1 MQIFSMTQE
10 QQLMYLILFAYFWF
24 GLSVHCFQI
33 FIYSNVYRLLENNKN
48 NNIQHLLNIHNM
60 PSPMLSIS
68 QILSYFILKVTLLD
82 RDYYPHS
89 IENKTET
96 LIFVTVQLC
105 LRYHFRDQLISV
117 QHEQICQPSCF
128 GDIYSLS
135 RKALRKFVVGRH
147 LAKLSFSAMGESDL

>member
-1 MQIFSMTQE
+1 
-10 QQLMYLILFAYFWF
+10 
-24 GLSVHCFQI
+24 
-33 FIYSNVYRLLENNKN
+33 
-48 NNIQHLLNIHNM
+48 M

-105 LRYHFRDQLISV
+105 LRYHFRD
-117 QHEQICQPSCF
+117 
-128 GDIYSLS
+128 
-135 RKALRKFVVGRH
+135 
-147 LAKLSFSAMGESDL
+147 